1 MLINIELRDIH
12 ILDATD
18 FINPNQVH
26 GLRVEMVPPS
36 VIEKSVTK
44 KKKVFELKLDTNT
57 NVPCSLPLS

>member
-44 KKKVFELKLDTNT
+44 KKRYLN
-57 NVPCSLPLS
+57 